1 MHEGLEGQEAH
12 EHAGEPWTLPVA
24 VTMSILTV
32 LVAMATLLA
41 HRAATEKL
49 LLQTKATDQWAFY
62 QAKNIRLHE
71 MQVAVD
77 MLGSLAPA
85 DKEKA
90 AALQERYKKEV
101 ERYQNDKDD
110 ISEKAK
116 DFEAEG
122 EHLSHRED
130 RFDLAEVILEIGLI
144 ICSLTLITRKM
155 VFWYAGIALGAIGF
169 VVAVTGLFVH

>member
-12 EHAGEPWTLPVA
+12 PAEPWTLPVA

-49 LLQTKATDQWAFY
+49 LLQTRATDQWAYY

-71 MQVAVD
+71 MQVAED
-77 MLGSLAPA
+77 MFEGLAPA
-85 DKEKA
+85 DKGKAQAFHEKYA
-90 AALQERYKKEV
+90 KEV
-101 ERYQNDKDD
+101 ERYADDKDE
-110 ISEKAK
+110 ISDKAK
-116 DFEAEG
+116 ELESESA
-122 EHLSHRED
+122 HLSRRED

-155 VFWYAGIALGAIGF
+155 IFWYTGIVLGVVGF
-169 VVAVTGLFVH
+169 VVGMTGFFVH

>member
-1 MHEGLEGQEAH
+1 MHEGLEGHEAH
-12 EHAGEPWTLPVA
+12 HSDEPWTLPVA

-32 LVAMATLLA
+32 LVAMATLIA

-49 LLQTKATDQWAFY
+49 LSQTKASDQWAFY

-90 AALQERYKKEV
+90 AALQEKYKKEV
-101 ERYQNDKDD
+101 ERYQDDKDD

-116 DFEAEG
+116 DFEAESK
-122 EHLSHRED
+122 HISHRED
-130 RFDLAEVILEIGLI
+130 RFDIAEVILEIGLI
-144 ICSLTLITRKM
+144 ICSLTLITRKRY
-155 VFWYAGIALGAIGF
+155 FWYAGIALGAIGL
-169 VVAVTGLFVH
+169 VVAVTGFFVH

>member
-1 MHEGLEGQEAH
+1 MHEGLEGHEAH
-12 EHAGEPWTLPVA
+12 HSDEPWTLPVA

-41 HRAATEKL
+41 HRAATDKL
-49 LLQTKATDQWAFY
+49 LLQTKATDQWAYY

-71 MQVAVD
+71 MQIAVD
-77 MLGSLAPA
+77 MLGALAPV

-90 AALQERYKKEV
+90 AAQMEKYKKEI
-101 ERYQNDKDD
+101 ERYQDDKDEIGD
-110 ISEKAK
+110 KAK
-116 DFEAEG
+116 ELES
-122 EHLSHRED
+122 ESTHVSRRED

-155 VFWYAGIALGAIGF
+155 IFWYSGIALGAIGF
-169 VVAVTGLFVH
+169 LVAITGFFVR

>member
-12 EHAGEPWTLPVA
+12 HSDEPWTLPVA

-41 HRAATEKL
+41 HRAATDKL
-49 LLQTKATDQWAFY
+49 LLQTKATDQWAYY

-71 MQVAVD
+71 MQIAVD
-77 MLGSLAPA
+77 MLGALAPV

-90 AALQERYKKEV
+90 AAQMEKYKKEI
-101 ERYQNDKDD
+101 ERYQDDKDEIGD
-110 ISEKAK
+110 KAK
-116 DFEAEG
+116 ELESESAYV
-122 EHLSHRED
+122 SRRED

-155 VFWYAGIALGAIGF
+155 IFWYSGIALGAIGF
-169 VVAVTGLFVH
+169 MVAITGFFVR

>member
-1 MHEGLEGQEAH
+1 MHGDLEGHEAH

-41 HRAATEKL
+41 HRAATDKL
-49 LLQTKATDQWAFY
+49 LEQTKATDQWAYY

-77 MLGSLAPA
+77 LLGSLAPA

-90 AALQERYKKEV
+90 AATREKYAKQV
-101 ERYQNDKDD
+101 ERYQDDKDE
-110 ISEKAK
+110 ISDKAK
-116 DFEAEG
+116 ELESEG
-122 EHLSHRED
+122 AHLSRRED

-155 VFWYAGIALGAIGF
+155 PFWYAGIALGVVGF
-169 VVAVTGLFVH
+169 LVALTGLFVH

>member
-1 MHEGLEGQEAH
+1 MHEGLEGHEAH
-12 EHAGEPWTLPVA
+12 PDEPWTLPVA

-41 HRAATEKL
+41 HRAATDKL
-49 LLQTKATDQWAFY
+49 LLQTKATDQWAYY

-71 MQVAVD
+71 MQIAVD

-85 DKEKA
+85 EKEQA
-90 AALQERYKKEV
+90 AAVREKYLKEV
-101 ERYQNDKDD
+101 ERYQDDKGE
-110 ISEKAK
+110 ISDKAK
-116 DFEAEG
+116 ELEAEG
-122 EHLSHRED
+122 AHISRRED

-155 VFWYAGIALGAIGF
+155 VFWYTGIALGAVGF
-169 VVAVTGLFVH
+169 VVALTGFFVH

>member
-1 MHEGLEGQEAH
+1 MHEGLEGHEAH
-12 EHAGEPWTLPVA
+12 PPDEPWTLPVA

-41 HRAATEKL
+41 HRAATDKL
-49 LLQTKATDQWAFY
+49 LLQTKATDQWAYY

-90 AALQERYKKEV
+90 AALQEKYKKEI
-101 ERYQNDKDD
+101 ERYQDDKDE
-110 ISEKAK
+110 ISDKAK
-116 DFEAEG
+116 ELESESA
-122 EHLSHRED
+122 HISHRED

-155 VFWYAGIALGAIGF
+155 TFWYTGIALGVVGFLVAI
-169 VVAVTGLFVH
+169 TGLFVH

>member
-1 MHEGLEGQEAH
+1 MHEGLEGHEAH

-41 HRAATEKL
+41 HRAATDKL
-49 LLQTKATDQWAFY
+49 LLQTRATDQWAYY
-62 QAKNIRLHE
+62 QAKNIRFHE
-71 MQVAVD
+71 LQVAVET
-77 MLGSLAPA
+77 LGVLAPA

-90 AALQERYKKEV
+90 AALQEKYKKEI
-101 ERYQNDKDD
+101 ERYQDDKSD
-110 ISEKAK
+110 ISDKAK
-116 DFEAEG
+116 ELEG
-122 EHLSHRED
+122 EGTHIGHRED

-155 VFWYAGIALGAIGF
+155 PFWYAGIALGVVGF
-169 VVAVTGLFVH
+169 FVAVSGFFVN

>member
-1 MHEGLEGQEAH
+1 MHEGLEGHEAH
-12 EHAGEPWTLPVA
+12 ADEPWTLPVA

-41 HRAATEKL
+41 HRAATDKL
-49 LLQTKATDQWAFY
+49 LLQTKATDQWAYY

-71 MQVAVD
+71 MQSVVD
-77 MLGSLAPA
+77 LLGALAPA

-90 AALQERYKKEV
+90 AALQDKYKKEV
-101 ERYQNDKDD
+101 ERYQGEKDD

-122 EHLSHRED
+122 AHISHRED

-155 VFWYAGIALGAIGF
+155 IFWYAGIALGAIGF
-169 VVAVTGLFVH
+169 LVAITGFFTH

>member
-1 MHEGLEGQEAH
+1 MHEGLEVHEAH
-12 EHAGEPWTLPVA
+12 EHPEEPWTLPVA

-41 HRAATEKL
+41 HRAATDKL
-49 LLQTKATDQWAFY
+49 LLQTKATDQWAYY

-71 MQVAVD
+71 MQSVVD
-77 MLGSLAPA
+77 MLGTLAPA

-90 AALQERYKKEV
+90 AALQEKYKKEV
-101 ERYQNDKDD
+101 ERYQSDKDD

-116 DFEAEG
+116 EFEAEG
-122 EHLSHRED
+122 EHISRRED
-130 RFDLAEVILEIGLI
+130 RFDLAEVILEIALI

-155 VFWYAGIALGAIGF
+155 IFWHSGIALGAVGF
-169 VVAVTGLFVH
+169 LVALTGFFVH

>member
-1 MHEGLEGQEAH
+1 MHEGLEGHEAH

-32 LVAMATLLA
+32 LVAMATLMA
-41 HRAATEKL
+41 HRAATDKL
-49 LLQTKATDQWAFY
+49 LLQTKATDQWAYY

-90 AALQERYKKEV
+90 AAMQEKYKKEI
-101 ERYQNDKDD
+101 ERYQDDKDEIGD
-110 ISEKAK
+110 KAK
-116 DFEAEG
+116 ELESEG
-122 EHLSHRED
+122 AHISRCED

-155 VFWYAGIALGAIGF
+155 PFWYAGIALGVVGF
-169 VVAVTGLFVH
+169 FAALTGFFVH